1 MDPARKEESMAT
13 HIMLLR
19 FTQKGIQ
26 NIKDGPTRVAA
37 ARKTF
42 EGLGARLKDFYLVTG
57 QYDAVVVAEAPDDA
71 TMAKASLAIS
81 SLGNVRIETLRA
93 FTEGEYRDLISALP

>member
-1 MDPARKEESMAT
+1 MAT

-19 FTQKGIQ
+19 FTQQGIQ
-26 NIKDGPTRVAA
+26 NIKDGPTRLAA

-42 EGLGARLKDFYLVTG
+42 SDLGARLKDFYLVTG
-57 QYDAVVVAEAPDDA
+57 QYDAVALVEAPDEA

-93 FTEGEYRDLISALP
+93 FTEEEYRDVISALP

>member
-1 MDPARKEESMAT
+1 MAT

-19 FTQKGIQ
+19 FTQQGIQ
-26 NIKDGPTRVAA
+26 NIKDGPKRLAA
-37 ARKTF
+37 AREAF

-57 QYDAVVVAEAPDDA
+57 QYDAVAVVEAPDEA
-71 TMAKASLAIS
+71 TMAKGSLAIS

-93 FTEGEYRDLISALP
+93 FTEEEYGDLISALP